1 MRAFSPTVDARQS
14 SCSLSTP
21 MLIKTAWWLY
31 SVNSTTRQAGGT
43 DHVRGHI
50 GEIGRRFSAT
60 GHPYEPTH
68 AGVRYFAD
76 RASFAIIGKLNEQL
90 QSRSGYLRRIA
101 CAKAMASARL
111 MLIAIPSAGSSTSIS
126 TKSSSSVMQNLSP
139 TTKPA
144 NSSSSDISSPF
155 VP

>member
-1 MRAFSPTVDARQS
+1 
-14 SCSLSTP
+14 

-43 DHVRGHI
+43 DPVRGHI

-76 RASFAIIGKLNEQL
+76 RALFAIIGKLNNNFNLGRDTYEG
-90 QSRSGYLRRIA
+90 SRVPRRWHRRA
-101 CAKAMASARL
+101 
-111 MLIAIPSAGSSTSIS
+111 
-126 TKSSSSVMQNLSP
+126 
-139 TTKPA
+139 
-144 NSSSSDISSPF
+144 
-155 VP
+155 